1 MPEKKIQNLTV
12 LIISNWFQSGG
23 AACSKITHASIY
35 PHPTLT
41 VAIVYFYI
49 DIFIAAFTWQT

>member
-49 DIFIAAFTWQT
+49 DIFIAAFT